1 MFKGFFQE
9 FKDFAVRGNVID
21 LAVGLIMGSAF
32 GKIVSSF
39 VSDIVMP
46 PIGLLLGGQNFADLY
61 VVLAGSVPP
70 GTALVDAKAIPG
82 VVTWNFGIFLLAIID
97 FLIIAFVVFLLIK
110 WINSLK
116 KPAPVA
122 APNTKECSF
131 CHSAIHIEATRCPN
145 CTSQL

>member
-1 MFKGFFQE
+1 MFKGFFNE

-21 LAVGLIMGSAF
+21 LAVGLIVGSAF

-46 PIGLLLGGQNFADLY
+46 PIGLLLGGTNFADLY
-61 VVLAGSVPP
+61 VVLKGNVPAGTSL
-70 GTALVDAKAIPG
+70 TDAKNIVGA
-82 VVTWNFGIFLLAIID
+82 VTWNYGTFLLTILD
-97 FLIIAFVVFLLIK
+97 FVIIALVMFLLIK

-116 KPAPVA
+116 KPAPAA
-122 APNTKECSF
+122 APTTKECQF
-131 CHSAIHIEATRCPN
+131 CHSAIHIQATRCPN